1 MGAKRDRPEP
11 FPEDKELVST
21 FKKVAR
27 EAKTGEWTVKKLG
40 NDLHHLSHWLRQ
52 ENRQP
57 IFGRFNPDSPRHAS
71 FVADV

>member
-1 MGAKRDRPEP
+1 MGAKRDRSEP

-27 EAKTGEWTVKKLG
+27 EERTNEWTVKRLVR
-40 NDLHHLSHWLRQ
+40 DLHHLSHWLRQ

-57 IFGRFNPDSPRHAS
+57 IFGRL
-71 FVADV
+71 